1 MGAGHGRKVLFMLG
15 ICSMLTA
22 ASARADD
29 GLFRYE
35 PPDVDRVYPL
45 DQEPLA
51 PVPADPAKPAEP
63 ALPAPAATPAPSGP
77 SVTAPVLP
85 APALSEP
92 EPDFGARAAVVRP
105 TPGTVRIEASS
116 ARDLPG
122 AFGDPLRILDS
133 LPGVTP
139 IASGVPYVY
148 IRGAPPAAQGYV
160 YDGIPL
166 PQLFHGA
173 FGPAVIH
180 PRASGPIRFYAGIPP
195 AMYGRRAGGLILA
208 EGTPQRHI
216 FGAELE
222 LRLIDIGGWVE
233 TPVGDGEVTVSG
245 RIGYPKLALLASEAL
260 GAATAGTSF
269 NYWDGQL
276 RFRKPIA
283 RRTTAE
289 LVWLGSFDS
298 IKLPD
303 VNQDDQLR
311 AGSTKLEFHRVETRL
326 IQRIARGE
334 IGTALRFGFDN
345 SELGDAVAVRAYS
358 IGPRIWSKFDLDGG
372 HTLRV
377 GADLIASAGE
387 IKNQPG
393 GSFGSP
399 EGYVEVS
406 LPPIAAASARN
417 QGGVYVQGDLQT
429 SEHTRLEAGARF
441 DYWSVESKIDV
452 AVDPRLRFNVQATDD
467 LNLHAAVGTAHQPTV
482 FLLPLPGLT
491 DVALSRGLTR
501 AIQSELGAAHELP
514 ASLRVELQGYLHHY
528 DRLLL
533 PELVSDGVITE
544 DPPLASALAYGT
556 ELFLKRDPNE
566 TISGWVSYTL
576 GWATADSGPEVI
588 GKFRPDFDVRHV
600 INTVLK
606 VNLPKGFVIGGRLQA
621 RSGRLIEQLNP
632 RYSQRLPWF
641 VRADARVGYGWKG
654 RYANMLAYFEWLNMS
669 LAREYLDADCFVG
682 QCTAK
687 SGPLLSIPNL
697 GIRAEL

>member
-1 MGAGHGRKVLFMLG
+1 MVPRIGGKSLVLIA
-15 ICSMLTA
+15 ICVLTA
-22 ASARADD
+22 SRAAADD
-29 GLFRYE
+29 GLFHYE
-35 PPDVDRVYPL
+35 PIDVDRVYPL

-51 PVPADPAKPAEP
+51 PVPEEP
-63 ALPAPAATPAPSGP
+63 AQPVEPAVPAPATGEPGTSPQAAPS
-77 SVTAPVLP
+77 T
-85 APALSEP
+85 EP
-92 EPDFGARAAVVRP
+92 ETVFGARAAVVRP
-105 TPGTVRIEASS
+105 TPGTVRIEAAS

-148 IRGAPPAAQGYV
+148 IRGAPPGSHGYV

-173 FGPAVIH
+173 FGPAVLH
-180 PRASGPIRFYAGIPP
+180 PRAAGSIRLYAGIPP
-195 AMYGRRAGGLILA
+195 AMYGRRAGGLILV
-208 EGTPQRHI
+208 EGTPQRHV
-216 FGAELE
+216 FGAEIE

-233 TPVGDGEVTVSG
+233 APLGDGEITVSA
-245 RIGYPKLALLASEAL
+245 RIGYPKLALLASEGL
-260 GAATAGTSF
+260 GIVTPGTKF

-276 RFRKPIA
+276 RVRHPLSS
-283 RRTTAE
+283 RTIAE
-289 LVWLGSFDS
+289 LIWLGSFDS
-298 IKLPD
+298 IELPD
-303 VNQDDQLR
+303 LNKDDQLR
-311 AGSTKLEFHRVETRL
+311 AGSTRLEFHRVETRL
-326 IQRIARGE
+326 TQRIARGE

-345 SELGDAVAVRAYS
+345 SALGDAVTVRSYS
-358 IGPRIWSKFDLDGG
+358 IGPRLWSKLDLDGG
-372 HTLRV
+372 HTLHL
-377 GADLIASAGE
+377 GADLITSAGE

-417 QGGVYVQGDLQT
+417 QGGVYVQSELQT
-429 SEHTRLEAGARF
+429 SEHTRLEAGARV

-467 LNLHAAVGTAHQPTV
+467 LTLHAAFGTAHQPTV

-501 AIQSELGAAHELP
+501 SIQSEIGAAQQLP
-514 ASLRVELQGYLHHY
+514 AALHVKLQGYLHHY

-533 PELVSDGVITE
+533 PELVSDGIVPE
-544 DPPLASALAYGT
+544 DPPLASALAYGA
-556 ELFLKRDPNE
+556 ELFLKREPSE
-566 TISGWVSYTL
+566 ALTGWASYTL
-576 GWATADSGPEVI
+576 GWATADSGPDVI

-606 VNLPKGFVIGGRLQA
+606 LSLPRGFEIGGRMQA

-641 VRADARVGYGWKG
+641 VRGDARVGYRWKG
-654 RYANMLAYFEWLNMS
+654 RYANMLAYVEWLNIS

-682 QCTAK
+682 QCTANA
-687 SGPLLSIPNL
+687 GPLLSIPNL